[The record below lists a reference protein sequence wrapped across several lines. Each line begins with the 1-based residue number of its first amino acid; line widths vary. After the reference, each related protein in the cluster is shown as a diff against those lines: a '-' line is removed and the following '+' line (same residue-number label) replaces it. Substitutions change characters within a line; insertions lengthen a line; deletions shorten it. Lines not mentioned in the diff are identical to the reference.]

1 MIYNDSAYLNQIRQ
15 IDTERLYETL
25 PAARDIDAEYVPQYN
40 QILSERFGLHNSVMS
55 AFTLGNW
62 LVGFLQFPKTLD
74 NLSQHHKRL
83 PKEAMAELLPH
94 MLSVLEDMPHG
105 SADWQK
111 ALALLS
117 MPMLSQS

>member
-1 MIYNDSAYLNQIRQ
+1 
-15 IDTERLYETL
+15 
-25 PAARDIDAEYVPQYN
+25 
-40 QILSERFGLHNSVMS
+40 MS

-62 LVGFLQFPKTLD
+62 LVGFLQFPAALEG
-74 NLSQHHKRL
+74 LSKFHKRL
-83 PKEAMAELLPH
+83 PQDAMAELLPH